1 MTSKRALL
9 VMACAVSA
17 TAMLVASRAETKRT
31 VYVSMLDAK
40 GAAVTDLTAADLAI
54 KEGGQDRSI
63 ASVAESTDPMDI
75 AILDDDDGSGFYAP
89 AVLQFIQLLG
99 DRAQYSITNFTPPP
113 VKVMDYTNDVA
124 QIQTALDKIGKR
136 GKVQSV
142 GEQLESAIS
151 TTARELMQ
159 RKAARRVIVA
169 MTMGGEGQTKNATTV
184 MDELAST
191 GVMLNVVYFQSAKI
205 GLVTGDGPKQT
216 GGRIEM
222 VGAISAVPAAVTR
235 ISNALLHQYA
245 VTYTLPDGVKPSDR
259 VAVIT
264 TRKNV
269 TLLAPTRIPD
279 K

>member
-1 MTSKRALL
+1 MTSKRAML

-136 GKVQSV
+136 GKVQNV

-151 TTARELMQ
+151 TTARELM
-159 RKAARRVIVA
+159 
-169 MTMGGEGQTKNATTV
+169 GQTVGRPSGSRPRARSARCRPRRIGRREAAHHGISCRPQTAQRARH
-184 MDELAST
+184 AS
-191 GVMLNVVYFQSAKI
+191 VARQ
-205 GLVTGDGPKQT
+205 
-216 GGRIEM
+216 
-222 VGAISAVPAAVTR
+222 
-235 ISNALLHQYA
+235 LH
-245 VTYTLPDGVKPSDR
+245 
-259 VAVIT
+259 
-264 TRKNV
+264 
-269 TLLAPTRIPD
+269 
-279 K
+279 